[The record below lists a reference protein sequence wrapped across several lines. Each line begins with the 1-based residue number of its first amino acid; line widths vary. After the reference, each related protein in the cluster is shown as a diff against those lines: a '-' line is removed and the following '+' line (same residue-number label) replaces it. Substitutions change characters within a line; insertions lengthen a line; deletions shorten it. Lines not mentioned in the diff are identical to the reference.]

1 MSFEK
6 GDHILS
12 TDQATFLE
20 QKIAIKVAEI
30 LRHEYE
36 GIASPVKNI
45 SLKTGVAPATIKKW
59 YSGRNPP
66 RLTHFLIL
74 AQNYPSILQVLLEAI
89 GGPDLWD
96 AFTLL
101 GNKLK
106 PPQEGQSRYIER
118 IYSAEK
124 LHYKYQDVTANRRQA
139 EQRRVWFLEQ
149 LQQGQQLKFDDIVIR
164 WKVSPRTAKSDI
176 AAMVEL
182 KLIKF
187 IGARKNGIYVLIKKS
202 N

>member
-1 MSFEK
+1 MSFKKE
-6 GDHILS
+6 DHILS

-59 YSGRNPP
+59 YSGQNPP
-66 RLTHFLIL
+66 RLAHFLIL
-74 AQNYPSILQVLLEAI
+74 AQNYPPILQILLEAI

-101 GNKLK
+101 GSKLK
-106 PPQEGQSRYIER
+106 TVQNSKMEREAR

-124 LHYKYQDVTANRRQA
+124 LHYKYRDATANQRQA
-139 EQRRVWFLEQ
+139 EQRQIWFLEQ
-149 LQQGQQLKFDDIVIR
+149 IQQGQQPNSNDLMAR
-164 WKVSPRTAKSDI
+164 WKVSSRTAKSDI
-176 AAMVEL
+176 AAMINL
-182 KLIKF
+182 RLIEF
-187 IGARKNGIYVLIKKS
+187 IGARKNGIYILKIS
-202 N
+202 D

>member
-1 MSFEK
+1 MSFKKE
-6 GDHILS
+6 DHKLS

-59 YSGRNPP
+59 YSGQNPP
-66 RLTHFLIL
+66 RLAHFLIL
-74 AQNYPSILQVLLEAI
+74 AQNYPPILQVLLEAI

-101 GNKLK
+101 GSKLK
-106 PPQEGQSRYIER
+106 TVSEDSTKQSRQV
-118 IYSAEK
+118 YSAEK
-124 LHYKYQDVTANRRQA
+124 LHYKYRDATANHRQA
-139 EQRRVWFLEQ
+139 EQRQVWFLEQ
-149 LQQGQQLKFDDIVIR
+149 LQRGQQLRADDIRVR
-164 WKVSPRTAKSDI
+164 WNVSARTAKTDI
-176 AAMVEL
+176 ATMIEL

-187 IGARKNGIYVLIKKS
+187 IGARKKGIYVLVK
-202 N
+202 NN